1 MIPVID
7 LFAGAGGLGEGFS
20 AFTDGNAHPFGLKL
34 SMEKDEAACRTLELR
49 AFFRKYPSGNVPRD
63 YYRFLKGEIGLS
75 TLFRNHPHEARAA
88 HSEVRR
94 VELGAIDTAAST
106 IDMWI
111 ECTLRD
117 SAHWVLAGGPPCQAY
132 SIAGR
137 CRNRTVPGYVPE
149 DDGRHYLYREY
160 LRVLARHWP
169 SVFVMENV
177 PGLLSASVGGAGIFE
192 KMLED
197 LSDPAGLSTG
207 LRPER
212 GRAYR
217 YRLFSL
223 VKQVEQDMYGVPV
236 DPASS
241 FIIES
246 ERYGIPQSRH
256 RVIIMGVRE
265 DIEAEPSTLDEY
277 GHRIPVR
284 DVLDGLPRLRS
295 GLARDEDTGIKWLD
309 TLRGVTETAW
319 FRATAPAAHQP
330 VIALLGKTAKQAT
343 NPKFGRGGEFLQY
356 RPSAKYRDDWY
367 LDPELDGVCHHETR
381 SHFAPDLHRY
391 LFAAGFAKVY
401 RRSPQLAEFPDELL
415 PEHRNA
421 GRAVTKGEFGDRFR
435 VQVAVEPAT
444 TVTSHIARD
453 GHYYIHYD
461 PSQCRSLTVRE
472 AARLQTFPDN
482 YYFSGN
488 LGDKF
493 TQIGNAV
500 PPLLAV
506 QIAGII
512 HRLLSE
518 ASIRHG
524 RYAVAST
531 SKLEHVQNQGAGY
544 KTGKTGALS
553 AASDGVP
560 VPDLSQRPAR

>member
-20 AFTDGNAHPFGLKL
+20 AFTDDCVSPFCLKL
-34 SMEKDEAACRTLELR
+34 SMEKDEEACRTLEVR
-49 AFFRKYPSGNVPRD
+49 AFFRRYSAGNVPHD
-63 YYRFLKGEIGLS
+63 YYRFLKGEIGLN
-75 TLFRNHPHEARAA
+75 TLFRKHPDEARAA
-88 HSEVRR
+88 CNEVRC
-94 VELGAIDTAAST
+94 VELGATDTAEST

-111 ECTLRD
+111 ERALGD
-117 SAHWVLAGGPPCQAY
+117 SARWVLTGGPPCQAY

-137 CRNRTVPGYVPE
+137 GRNRAVPGYVPE
-149 DDGRHYLYREY
+149 DDGRHYLYCKY

-177 PGLLSASVGGAGIFE
+177 PGLLSASVGGVGIFE

-207 LRPER
+207 ARLER
-212 GRAYR
+212 GHAYR

-241 FIIES
+241 FIIKS

-256 RVIIMGVRE
+256 RVIILGVRE

-284 DVLDGLPRLRS
+284 DVLSGLPRLRS
-295 GLARDEDTGIKWLD
+295 GLARDEDTDIKWLD
-309 TLRGVTETAW
+309 TLRGLNEAAW
-319 FRATAPAAHQP
+319 CRAPAPAAHQP
-330 VIALLGKTAKQAT
+330 VIALLRKVAKQAT
-343 NPKFGRGGEFLQY
+343 NPKFSRGGEFIQCM
-356 RPSAKYRDDWY
+356 PSVKYRDDWY
-367 LDPELDGVCHHETR
+367 LDPELGGVCHHETR

-391 LFAAGFAKVY
+391 LFAAAFAEVY

-415 PEHRNA
+415 PKHRNA
-421 GRAVTKGEFGDRFR
+421 ERAVMKGEFGDRFR
-435 VQVAVEPAT
+435 VQVGGETAT
-444 TVTSHIARD
+444 TITSHIARD

-506 QIAGII
+506 QVAGII

-518 ASIRHG
+518 ASIHHG
-524 RYAVAST
+524 RYAVA
-531 SKLEHVQNQGAGY
+531 
-544 KTGKTGALS
+544 
-553 AASDGVP
+553 
-560 VPDLSQRPAR
+560 

>member
-20 AFTDGNAHPFGLKL
+20 AFTDDGVPPFGLKL
-34 SMEKDEAACRTLELR
+34 SVEKDEAACRTLELR
-49 AFFRKYPSGNVPRD
+49 AFFRKFSVGNVPRD
-63 YYRFLKGEIGLS
+63 YYRFLKGEIDTR
-75 TLFRNHPHEARAA
+75 TLFTNHPDEARAA
-88 HSEVRR
+88 HSEVRC
-94 VELGAIDTAAST
+94 VELGAVDTGAST

-111 ECTLRD
+111 ERTLGD
-117 SAHWVLAGGPPCQAY
+117 SNHWVLAGGPPCQAY

-137 CRNRTVPGYVPE
+137 GRNRAVPGYVPE

-177 PGLLSASVGGAGIFE
+177 PGLISANVGGVGIFE

-207 LRPER
+207 ARPVG

-256 RVIIMGVRE
+256 RVIVLGVRE
-265 DIEAEPSTLDEY
+265 DIEAQPSTLDEF
-277 GHRIPVR
+277 GHHIPVQ
-284 DVLDGLPRLRS
+284 DVLGGLPRLRS
-295 GLARDEDTGIKWLD
+295 GLARDEDTDIKWLG
-309 TLRGVTETAW
+309 TLRGMNEAAW
-319 FRATAPAAHQP
+319 FRTPAPAVHEP
-330 VIALLGKTAKQAT
+330 VIELLGKTIKQAS
-343 NPKFGRGGEFLQY
+343 NPKFGRGGDFITY
-356 RPSAKYRDDWY
+356 MSSTKYREEWY
-367 LDPELDGVCHHETR
+367 SDPELGGVCHHETR

-391 LFAAGFAKVY
+391 LFAAAFAKIY
-401 RRSPQLAEFPDELL
+401 GRSPKLVEFPDELL
-415 PEHRNA
+415 PKHRNA
-421 GRAVTKGEFGDRFR
+421 GRAVKKGDFGDRFR
-435 VQVAVEPAT
+435 VQVGGEPAT
-444 TVTSHIARD
+444 TITSHIARD

-500 PPLLAV
+500 PPLLAL

-512 HRLLSE
+512 YRLLSN
-518 ASIRHG
+518 ASIRYG
-524 RYAVAST
+524 RHAVA
-531 SKLEHVQNQGAGY
+531 
-544 KTGKTGALS
+544 
-553 AASDGVP
+553 
-560 VPDLSQRPAR
+560 